1 MLHGAVFAI
10 VAESD
15 DQLVEEAELGRV
27 ASPQM
32 LSMKL
37 FLEYGEHLLENVLF
51 YSKQLLIFALFEP
64 GNSFMVIHRQES
76 QKLKGA
82 VLD

>member
-15 DQLVEEAELGRV
+15 DQLVEDAELGRV

-76 QKLKGA
+76 QKLKI
-82 VLD
+82 

>member
-32 LSMKL
+32 LGMK
-37 FLEYGEHLLENVLF
+37 FVLEYGEHLLENVLF

-76 QKLKGA
+76 QKLKI
-82 VLD
+82 

>member
-15 DQLVEEAELGRV
+15 DQLVEDAELGRV

>member
-32 LSMKL
+32 LGMK
-37 FLEYGEHLLENVLF
+37 FVLEYGEHLLENVLF
-51 YSKQLLIFALFEP
+51 YSKQLLIFALVEP
-64 GNSFMVIHRQES
+64 GNSFRVIHRQENS
-76 QKLKGA
+76 KIKNMNC
-82 VLD
+82 

>member
-15 DQLVEEAELGRV
+15 DQLVEDAEFGRV

-37 FLEYGEHLLENVLF
+37 VLEYGEHLLETVLF
-51 YSKQLLIFALFEP
+51 YSK
-64 GNSFMVIHRQES
+64 
-76 QKLKGA
+76 
-82 VLD
+82 